1 MTIPRP
7 AARMPPTAQIP
18 PAVRRRV
25 GDRPVVPVW
34 ENADGGLTFRAGEGA
49 SGVHVKWGPD
59 GYRDLFRREASA
71 LRWASSWLTVPGVVE
86 LDLDDA
92 DGGVILVTSSLDA
105 RSAVDPHWIAR
116 PERAVR
122 ACGEALRIL
131 HDALPVAECPY
142 SWEVP
147 VRIAEAA
154 AHGVVVPDALRT
166 PPAVDRLVVCHGDP
180 CVPNTLIDDAGDP
193 AGFVD
198 LGMLGLADRWAD
210 LAVGS
215 MSIEWNYGPGLE
227 HLYFEGYGI
236 EPDAGRIEY
245 YRALWNET

>member
-1 MTIPRP
+1 MTIPP
-7 AARMPPTAQIP
+7 STHPVPPS
-18 PAVRRRV
+18 VRRRA
-25 GDRPVVPVW
+25 GDGVPVPVW
-34 ENADGGLTFRAGEGA
+34 ENADGGLTFRVGEGPT
-49 SGVHVKWGPD
+49 GTHIKWGPA
-59 GYRDLFRREASA
+59 GYRDLFRREVAA
-71 LRWASSWLTVPGVVE
+71 VRWASSWIAAPHVIEFDV
-86 LDLDDA
+86 DDA
-92 DGGVILVTSSLDA
+92 DGGVILVTRTLDA

-147 VRIAEAA
+147 FRIAEAA
-154 AHGVVVPDALRT
+154 ERGVVVPDDLRT
-166 PPAVDRLVVCHGDP
+166 PPPIDRLVVCHGDP
-180 CVPNTLIDDAGDP
+180 CVPNTLLDDEGAP
-193 AGFVD
+193 AAFVD

-215 MSIEWNYGPGLE
+215 MSIEWNYGPGYE

-236 EPDAGRIEY
+236 EPDVERIDY
-245 YRALWNET
+245 YRALWNAS